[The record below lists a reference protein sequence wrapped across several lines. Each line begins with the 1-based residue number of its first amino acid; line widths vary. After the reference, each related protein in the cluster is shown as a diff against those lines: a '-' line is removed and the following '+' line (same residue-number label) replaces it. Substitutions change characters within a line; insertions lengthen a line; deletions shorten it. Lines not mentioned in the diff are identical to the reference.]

1 MSPVSNTVFV
11 LGAGFSVEQR
21 YPLARDM
28 REAVIPFFDSEQ
40 NPWKGA
46 YNKDQFCADLRMIGE
61 DGKLPLEELLLKL
74 AERLKQ
80 EDAEPCHRI
89 NEMLGIGVRGLLWKI
104 YNSTEELKPAYRN
117 FAAWLGV
124 PRHRHGIISFNWDL
138 QAERLL
144 HQERVPW
151 HYDREVQGLLPV
163 IKPHGSIN
171 WNRFRQ
177 EDLKSDYPH
186 WQSVSRGSKLS
197 FNADNPLS
205 NPRLDEVVPNL
216 SYTVFPGDP
225 DRPES
230 HDDMKLL
237 WRDAAHLMDMAEEV
251 TFIGYSFPDYDLC
264 PRRFF
269 NKHVQGKKVVVVNPS
284 RNDLQKSKCVL
295 GAAAAEI
302 ELREET
308 FPDCPYA
315 QLVTD
320 T

>member
-61 DGKLPLEELLLKL
+61 DGELPFEELLLKL

-197 FNADNPLS
+197 
-205 NPRLDEVVPNL
+205 
-216 SYTVFPGDP
+216 SY
-225 DRPES
+225 
-230 HDDMKLL
+230 
-237 WRDAAHLMDMAEEV
+237 
-251 TFIGYSFPDYDLC
+251 C
-264 PRRFF
+264 
-269 NKHVQGKKVVVVNPS
+269 
-284 RNDLQKSKCVL
+284 QK
-295 GAAAAEI
+295 
-302 ELREET
+302 
-308 FPDCPYA
+308 
-315 QLVTD
+315 LVTVVFRRRVRSAFLRL
-320 T
+320 